1 MATVV
6 VAGVDAGPRVPGG
19 GCPAGSTDPTEDRQ
33 DSGVDTLALA
43 VTSLE
48 GCGPAAQ
55 AQALLWGGD
64 SGDSGR
70 MREESARKGEGGV
83 LGKRRVLGLRRW
95 LQPSSPG
102 CPARVSRHG
111 DGGGQRRRNVR

>member
-55 AQALLWGGD
+55 AQALLWGGE

-70 MREESARKGEGGV
+70 MREESARKGEGGSWGSGGYWGCGV
-83 LGKRRVLGLRRW
+83 GCRHADFPGRRN
-95 LQPSSPG
+95 PG
-102 CPARVSRHG
+102 CGHDPPKARPRA
-111 DGGGQRRRNVR
+111 